1 MEDDPFVR
9 ESNPGRTR
17 VVRGGLDGR
26 IFFKP
31 HLHRA
36 YAIRGCIFFATAV
49 GDAGTRLK
57 KKPEHRVEKLHP
69 CVCLH
74 QSAVAADAA
83 AAASA
88 TATTWCAWS
97 LN

>member
-1 MEDDPFVR
+1 MVTTVR
-9 ESNPGRTR
+9 
-17 VVRGGLDGR
+17 
-26 IFFKP
+26 
-31 HLHRA
+31 
-36 YAIRGCIFFATAV
+36 
-49 GDAGTRLK
+49 DAGTRLK

-69 CVCLH
+69 RVCLH
-74 QSAVAADAA
+74 QSAVAAVAAAA